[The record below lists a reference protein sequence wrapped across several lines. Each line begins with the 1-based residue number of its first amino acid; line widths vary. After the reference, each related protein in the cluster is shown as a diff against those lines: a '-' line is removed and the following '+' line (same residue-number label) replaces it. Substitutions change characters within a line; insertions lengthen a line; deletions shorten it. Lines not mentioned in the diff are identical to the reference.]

1 MNPPLLL
8 QTEIFVSTLDVQP
21 PENRDFRLWF
31 RFFHWK
37 TLGSGICIGS
47 HSSLLILFSL
57 IWSRTCFLFC
67 SCFVLAV
74 YLFGVHFP
82 KNTLFSRSHELVF
95 QGLCIILNDKK
106 LCLFD
111 HVSGISWKDLHRIIV
126 LGLKPHM
133 APTGCKW
140 VAEVSLNK
148 SIGAPVSY
156 SPHHPL
162 LWCPWFTLRVCIT
175 YLLPSP
181 RNSLVWD
188 HLVYTKIRLLEKKIS
203 DSH

>member
-1 MNPPLLL
+1 MYRKSQFLVDFVFIGLVKNLL
-8 QTEIFVSTLDVQP
+8 
-21 PENRDFRLWF
+21 
-31 RFFHWK
+31 
-37 TLGSGICIGS
+37 
-47 HSSLLILFSL
+47 
-57 IWSRTCFLFC
+57 
-67 SCFVLAV
+67 FVLFMLCPCC
-74 YLFGVHFP
+74 LFVWCS
-82 KNTLFSRSHELVF
+82 LSQEY
-95 QGLCIILNDKK
+95 IILQKSWTSLSGPVHYFKWQK

-175 YLLPSP
+175 YFLPTP

-203 DSH
+203 DRH